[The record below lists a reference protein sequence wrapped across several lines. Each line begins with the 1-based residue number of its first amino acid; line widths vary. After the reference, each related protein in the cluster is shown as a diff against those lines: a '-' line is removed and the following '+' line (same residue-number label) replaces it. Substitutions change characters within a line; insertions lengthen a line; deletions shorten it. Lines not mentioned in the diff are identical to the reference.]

1 MQNGPQRLTR
11 SDRVAALDLPPSQWS
26 RAWTALKSNHL
37 WVRILCCA
45 LAAICMLGITHA
57 WTPPFSYRTGYIPQY
72 NLTPRVTFEVR
83 DQVATDR
90 QEELL
95 RASVITFYSNE
106 TKPLI
111 QLADSLKTDMFQV
124 LGAESFQQLDQKTWS
139 HFIPKKEDS
148 TEGSEEISEFDSEQL
163 FRDFRSSLAADQQ
176 LENFG
181 KALER
186 AFTPHFKRGL
196 IQDLVYTEGSL
207 TNIWVHPLGE
217 VSRKEL
223 TNVEDVLI
231 GSATADLEKR
241 LTDELNVAQMAPEN
255 TELVAKLCTAWL
267 NDRGFPSTLRF
278 NRDETDVAMQQAV
291 EGMED
296 VMKKYTPDDRIADAG
311 KPLNDGDLALLKYE
325 YDTVGE
331 GRGIWDACSH
341 LAATLGMYVAL
352 FVLCGAYIVYHKP
365 QLVEE
370 LRQLVTLLI
379 LAVVTVASCWIC
391 ARNEWRAE
399 SVPVIVFGLVLCVA
413 YHRELA
419 LLLSTSLALVVV
431 ISLGLGLPQLVIIV
445 AATSSAVL
453 TLGRVRSRTKLI
465 YVGLLAGAVM
475 AATTIGVGT
484 LAGQTFGS
492 SGGDLVLFGWQLP
505 LSADFT
511 FAGNLLAGAGWHLF
525 CAALAGVLMTGL
537 LPFVEKAFLVQT
549 DLSLLEWGDAAHP
562 LLQELAQRAPG
573 TYNHSINV
581 ASLSEKAA
589 DAIGANGLLCRV
601 GAYFHD
607 IGKILKPEY
616 FIENQGPEANLHKA
630 LAPAM
635 STLVIIAHVKD
646 GADLARQ
653 HGLPQAIIDFVEQHH
668 GTTLV
673 EYFYRQAAKQ
683 TEEDPHGD
691 EVDES
696 TFRYPGPKP
705 RTREAAVMMLADA
718 VESASRVLTD
728 PSPARIESLVSELA
742 MKRLVDGQFDECKLT
757 LADLHLVEES
767 LVGSLA
773 SMYHGRIKYPDQ
785 PQTA

>member
-1 MQNGPQRLTR
+1 MQNGPQKLTR
-11 SDRVAALDLPPSQWS
+11 SDRVASLDLTPSRWS
-26 RAWTALKSNHL
+26 RVVKSLKESRL
-37 WVRILCCA
+37 WVRVLCCT
-45 LAAICMLGITHA
+45 LAAICMLAITHA

-95 RASVITFYSNE
+95 RASVITFYANE
-106 TKPLI
+106 TKPLV
-111 QLADSLKTDMFQV
+111 QLAESLKTAMFQV
-124 LGAESFQQLDQKTWS
+124 LGAESFEQLDQEAWS
-139 HFIPKKEDS
+139 RFLPE
-148 TEGSEEISEFDSEQL
+148 EGDGTADQEAMPEVDREQL
-163 FRDFRSSLAADQQ
+163 FREFRASLAGDLQ
-176 LENFG
+176 LNDFG

-186 AFTPHFKRGL
+186 AFAPHLKSGL
-196 IQDLVYTEGSL
+196 LSELTYTEGSL
-207 TNIWVHPLGE
+207 TDIWVYPLGE

-223 TNVEDVLI
+223 TRVEDVLI
-231 GSATADLEKR
+231 ASATVDLEER
-241 LTDELNVAQMAPEN
+241 LNDELKVAQMAPGN
-255 TELVAKLCTAWL
+255 VELVAKLCTHWL
-267 NDRGFPSTLRF
+267 NGHGFPSTLTF
-278 NRDETDVAMQQAV
+278 NRDDTAVAMQQAV

-296 VMKKYTPDDRIADAG
+296 VMKKYTPDDRIVDAG
-311 KPLNDGDLALLKYE
+311 KPLNDGDLALLKFE
-325 YDTVGE
+325 YDTVAE
-331 GRGIWDACSH
+331 GRGLGDACFH
-341 LAATLGMYVAL
+341 LAASLGMYLAVY
-352 FVLCGAYIVYHKP
+352 VLCGAYILHYKP
-365 QLVEE
+365 ALVTD
-370 LRQLVTLLI
+370 LRQLVTTLL
-379 LAVVTVASCWIC
+379 LAVATVAFCWVC

-399 SVPVIVFGLVLCVA
+399 SVPIMVFGLVLCVA
-413 YHRELA
+413 YDRELA
-419 LLLSTSLALVVV
+419 LLLSTTLALVVV
-431 ISLGLGLPQLVIIV
+431 LSLGLGLAQLVIMV
-445 AATSSAVL
+445 AGASSAVL

-465 YVGLLAGAVM
+465 YVGLLAGLVM

-492 SGGDLVLFGWQLP
+492 SGGDPILFGWRLP

-511 FAGNLLAGAGWHLF
+511 FVGNLLAGAGWHLF
-525 CAALAGVLMTGL
+525 CAVLAGVLMTGA
-537 LPFVEKAFLVQT
+537 LPFVEKAFSVQT

-607 IGKILKPEY
+607 IGKILKPGY
-616 FIENQGPEANLHKA
+616 FIENQGMDANRHEA

-653 HGLPQAIIDFVEQHH
+653 HGLPQAMIDFIEQHH

-673 EYFYRQAAKQ
+673 EYFYRQATKQ
-683 TEEDPHGD
+683 TEDDPHSD

-728 PSPARIESLVSELA
+728 PSPARIESLVSDLA
-742 MKRLVDGQFDECKLT
+742 MKRLVDGQFDDCDLT
-757 LADLHLVEES
+757 LADLHQVQES

>member
-1 MQNGPQRLTR
+1 MQNGSQRLTR
-11 SDRVAALDLPPSQWS
+11 SDRVAAFELPPSQWS
-26 RAWTALKSNHL
+26 RAWTALKHTSL
-37 WVRILCCA
+37 WVRVLCCL
-45 LAAICMLGITHA
+45 LAAISMLAITHA
-57 WTPPFSYRTGYIPQY
+57 WTPPFAYRTGYIPKY
-72 NLTPRVTFEVR
+72 NLTPRVPFEVR

-111 QLADSLKTDMFQV
+111 QLADALKTDMFQV
-124 LGAESFQQLDQKTWS
+124 LGAESFQQLDQQTWT
-139 HFIPKKEDS
+139 HFLAQPTDNAD
-148 TEGSEEISEFDSEQL
+148 GSGALSEFDNEQL
-163 FRDFRSSLAADQQ
+163 YRDFRTSLAADQQ
-176 LENFG
+176 LESFG

-186 AFTPHFKRGL
+186 ALAPHFKHGL
-196 IQDLVYTEGSL
+196 IDELVYTEGSL

-231 GSATADLEKR
+231 GTATADLEKR
-241 LTDELNVAQMAPEN
+241 LTDELSVAQMAPEN
-255 TELVAKLCTAWL
+255 IELVAKLCTAWL
-267 NDRGFPSTLRF
+267 NDRGYPSTLTF
-278 NRDETDVAMQQAV
+278 NRDETAVAMQQAV
-291 EGMED
+291 DGMED

-311 KPLNDGDLALLKYE
+311 KPLNDGDLALLRYE
-325 YDTVGE
+325 YDTVAAE
-331 GRGIWDACSH
+331 RGFWDAASH
-341 LAATLGMYVAL
+341 LAASLGMYVAI

-365 QLVEE
+365 QLIADF
-370 LRQLVTLLI
+370 RQLTTMLI
-379 LAVVTVASCWIC
+379 LAVVTVAASWVC

-399 SVPVIVFGLVLCVA
+399 SVPVMVFGLVLCVA

-431 ISLGLGLPQLVIIV
+431 ISLGLGLPQLVIVV
-445 AATSSAVL
+445 AATASAVL
-453 TLGRVRSRTKLI
+453 TLGRVRSRTKLM

-475 AATTIGVGT
+475 AATTMGVGT
-484 LAGQTFGS
+484 LTGQTFGS
-492 SGGDLVLFGWQLP
+492 SGGDLVLFGWRMP
-505 LSADFT
+505 LSERFT
-511 FAGNLLAGAGWHLF
+511 FVGNLLSGAGWHLF

-537 LPFVEKAFLVQT
+537 LPFVEKAFSVQT

-607 IGKILKPEY
+607 IGKILKPAY
-616 FIENQGPEANLHKA
+616 FVENQGIEVNRHEA

-653 HGLPQAIIDFVEQHH
+653 HGLPQAIIDFIEQHH

-673 EYFYRQAAKQ
+673 EYFYRQATKQ
-683 TEEDPHGD
+683 TEDDPHVD

-705 RTREAAVMMLADA
+705 RSREAAVMMLADA

-728 PSPARIESLVSELA
+728 PSPARIESLVNDLA
-742 MKRLVDGQFDECKLT
+742 MKRLVDGQFDDCDLT
-757 LADLHLVEES
+757 LADLHRVQES
-767 LVGSLA
+767 LVASLA
-773 SMYHGRIKYPDQ
+773 SMYHGRIKYPEQ